1 MDLENLTREELIQRI
16 RGMKRDMD
24 NVLVFWG
31 GRRQFRETLEEVARN
46 EDGEYTAEEA
56 LNAATILKSDGAFEE
71 LIQLIRD
78 SFEKGG
84 INYAIAEK
92 ITALMDE
99 VASRSRE
106 DTP

>member
-1 MDLENLTREELIQRI
+1 MDIENLTREELIQRI
-16 RGMKRDMD
+16 RDLKRDMD

-31 GRRQFRETLEEVARN
+31 GRREFRETLEDVARN
-46 EDGEYTAEEA
+46 EGGEYTAEEVR
-56 LNAATILKSDGAFEE
+56 NAATILQSHGAFDE
-71 LIQLIRD
+71 LIQLIRE

-84 INYAIAEK
+84 INYVIAEK

-99 VASRSRE
+99 IASRIRK